1 MLIPSDCTERQGR
14 AIPGVGGVDLSQ
26 QMARGRGSHLQ
37 GVHLQPQTG
46 TPEGKHPGLGGGVVK
61 RQQKRLWDFPVKVE
75 LGRTLELKV
84 LRTHLDPNTGPV
96 QGFFQRG
103 KGLPGFLVALG
114 KQPYPI
120 AFRQAGG
127 CLEDV
132 VGVEGFQDRHVELSL
147 QLEAIAHRLVDVA
160 LGPGLDL
167 IPEDA
172 VKVLEGGRGSGR
184 IGIRRQGLLW
194 MAEGCQSKQQQ
205 SQQEFGA
212 ASALES
218 KRH

>member
-1 MLIPSDCTERQGR
+1 M
-14 AIPGVGGVDLSQ
+14 
-26 QMARGRGSHLQ
+26 
-37 GVHLQPQTG
+37 
-46 TPEGKHPGLGGGVVK
+46 K

-75 LGRTLELKV
+75 LGQTLELKV

-114 KQPYPI
+114 KQPYPVD
-120 AFRQAGG
+120 FRQAGG

-132 VGVEGFQDRHVELSL
+132 VGVEGLQDRHVELSL
-147 QLEAIAHRLVDVA
+147 QLEAIAHCLIDVA
-160 LGPGLDL
+160 HRAGLDL
-167 IPEDA
+167 IAEDA
-172 VKVLEGGRGSGR
+172 VEVLESGSGSGR

-194 MAEGCQSKQQQ
+194 MADGCQAKQQQ
-205 SQQEFGA
+205 SQQELTVALHGLVL
-212 ASALES
+212 LES